1 TFTPLASGVGAPSI
15 ARPLA
20 SSTYCLR
27 RPRGRPLLPNHSR
40 PPGPRATRGPGA
52 RFRFM
57 AQGVE
62 HRPPGPLPQL
72 TWDDV
77 DRFFAA
83 WADRVCGRLARA
95 RRGDLR

>member
-1 TFTPLASGVGAPSI
+1 
-15 ARPLA
+15 
-20 SSTYCLR
+20 
-27 RPRGRPLLPNHSR
+27 
-40 PPGPRATRGPGA
+40 
-52 RFRFM
+52 M